1 MSQNIPVYAMET
13 STIIDA
19 PSNLVWEV
27 LIDTHCWSRWGPSVN
42 AVRCRD
48 RFIQSGSKGY
58 VQTAV
63 GIWIPFEIT
72 DFVPGKRWSWRVMNI
87 RATGHRVEY
96 LAIKQCR
103 LIFEVPWLAAPYLL
117 ICKIAARRIKL
128 IAESN

>member
-1 MSQNIPVYAMET
+1 MET

-19 PSNLVWEV
+19 PSKLVWEV
-27 LIDTHCWSRWGPSVN
+27 LIDTQCWSRWGPSVN

-48 RFIQSGSKGY
+48 RFIQSGSKGS
-58 VQTAV
+58 VRTAV

-96 LAIKQCR
+96 LAINQCR
-103 LIFEVPWLAAPYLL
+103 LIFEVPWFAAPYIL

-128 IAESN
+128 IVESIDYQI

>member
-58 VQTAV
+58 V
-63 GIWIPFEIT
+63 
-72 DFVPGKRWSWRVMNI
+72 RVMNI

-128 IAESN
+128 IAESY